1 MDERVHRDIH
11 RLSTGDLVVCWT
23 VLSQM
28 AEYAR
33 ASGALEMAREYHERL
48 RAIDSEIE
56 SRQQRLPGL
65 E

>member
-1 MDERVHRDIH
+1 
-11 RLSTGDLVVCWT
+11 
-23 VLSQM
+23 M